1 MTDATDRQPRILVAE
16 DDPSMREL
24 LQRIL
29 EQEGYEVICAED
41 GLAALARLEQPFDL
55 VLTDLRMP
63 GADGLQVLQLA
74 RRRYAQ
80 MPVVVL
86 TAFGSISGAVD
97 AMRLGAFDYLS
108 KPLPDPQTLRDVV
121 TRALAEGPPTGPAIV
136 AEDSAM
142 KQVVETARRVSPTD
156 TTVLL
161 LGESGTGKE
170 VVASLI
176 HEGSERAGA
185 PFVAVNCAA
194 LTESLL
200 ESELFGHE
208 KGAFTGAVGR
218 HEGKFEQAHEG
229 TLFLDEIAETSP
241 GLQAKL
247 LRVLQEQTFE
257 RVGGEKPIT
266 VDVRIIAATNKDLER
281 AVADGVFREDLYY
294 RLAVF
299 PIRIP
304 PLRERPADVLPLA
317 RHFLRLLTRG
327 PSRTAPLLSSEAVEA
342 LQAHAWPGNVRELQN
357 VIERALVLCGGS
369 GEIAVVDLGLTTGA
383 GSGEVRAGEGATEG
397 ETLKD
402 LERRAIG
409 QALEAVGGN
418 RRQAAKRLGI
428 ALRTLQYKIKE
439 YGIS

>member
-1 MTDATDRQPRILVAE
+1 MTDDASPSRARILVAE
-16 DDPSMREL
+16 DDPSTREL

-29 EQEGYEVICAED
+29 EEQGHEVICAED
-41 GLAALARLEQPFDL
+41 GLAALARLEQAFDL
-55 VLTDLRMP
+55 VVTDLRMP
-63 GADGLQVLQLA
+63 GADGMQVLQFA
-74 RRRYAQ
+74 RRRWPQ
-80 MPVVVL
+80 LPVVVL
-86 TAFGSISGAVD
+86 TAFGSIPGAVD
-97 AMRLGAFDYLS
+97 AIRLGAFDYLS

-121 TRALAEGPPTGPAIV
+121 ARALAEGPPTGPGVV
-136 AEDSAM
+136 AEDPAM
-142 KQVVETARRVSPTD
+142 KQVVENARRVSPTG

-170 VVASLI
+170 VVARLV
-176 HEGSERAGA
+176 HEGSERASG

-218 HEGKFEQAHEG
+218 HEGKFEQADEG
-229 TLFLDEIAETSP
+229 TLLLDEIAETSP

-266 VDVRIIAATNKDLER
+266 VDVRIIAATNKDLEQ
-281 AVADGVFREDLYY
+281 AAAEGSFREDLYY

-304 PLRERPADVLPLA
+304 PLRERPADVQPLA

-327 PSRTAPLLSSEAVEA
+327 PSRTAPLLTPGAVEA
-342 LQAHAWPGNVRELQN
+342 LQGHSWPGNVRELQN
-357 VIERALVLCGGS
+357 VIERSLVLCGGR
-369 GEIAVVDLGLTTGA
+369 GEIEAEDLGLSTTGM
-383 GSGEVRAGEGATEG
+383 GGAVAKLDQG
-397 ETLKD
+397 GTLKE
-402 LERRAIG
+402 LERRAISE
-409 QALEAVGGN
+409 ALQAVGGN

-439 YGIS
+439 YDLS